1 MAPDVKVAAVIVA
14 AGSGK
19 RIGGTVKKQFLELKG
34 KPILV
39 HTLERFQAC
48 SDIDEIVLVAPQNE
62 LRRLEDEIV
71 IKYLLTKVK
80 RLVGGGE
87 ERYNSV
93 YNGLNVLP
101 EYIEIVAVHDG
112 VRPFISS
119 EKISRLVNEAQRYG
133 AAIPGVQPKD
143 TVKSCRQGLAGQ
155 TLDRDSL
162 VLVQTPQVFEKAL
175 LLDAY
180 RQAFASQQFGTDDA
194 ALVERMGHPVVIVP
208 GDYNNIKITSVD
220 DLYIAEKLLERLR
233 CA

>member
-1 MAPDVKVAAVIVA
+1 MAPGVKVAAVIVA

-19 RIGGTVKKQFLELKG
+19 RIGGTIKKQFLELKG

-48 SDIDEIVLVAPQNE
+48 PDINEIILVAPQNE

-71 IKYLLTKVK
+71 KQFLLTKVK

-93 YNGLNVLP
+93 LNGLNAVP

-112 VRPFISS
+112 VRPFITG
-119 EKISRLVNEAQRYG
+119 EKISRLVYEAQRHG

-143 TVKSCRQGLAGQ
+143 TVKSCKQGFAGQ

-162 VLVQTPQVFEKAL
+162 VLVQTPQVFKKAL
-175 LLDAY
+175 LLEAY
-180 RQAFASQQFGTDDA
+180 RQAFAIQQFGTDDA
-194 ALVERMGHPVVIVP
+194 ALVERMGHPVFIVP
-208 GDYNNIKITSVD
+208 GDYDNIKITSVD
-220 DLYIAEKLLERLR
+220 DLYIAEKLLER
-233 CA
+233 

>member
-143 TVKSCRQGLAGQ
+143 TVKSCRQGLPAKRWIGIRWYWCKHRKF
-155 TLDRDSL
+155 LKKRFCLMPIGRHLPANSL
-162 VLVQTPQVFEKAL
+162 APTM
-175 LLDAY
+175 
-180 RQAFASQQFGTDDA
+180 R
-194 ALVERMGHPVVIVP
+194 HW
-208 GDYNNIKITSVD
+208 
-220 DLYIAEKLLERLR
+220 
-233 CA
+233 